1 MKKITF
7 FFLSLIFFG
16 CSLKNDSSRSYPI
29 ASKGIIDFSEWDF
42 EQDGSVLL
50 NGDWEFYWNELLTPE
65 DFNKNNFSPTWG
77 EVPKPWNSYLDEN
90 NQSYP
95 PFGYATYRLK
105 IITSPK
111 QKKLCLRLTEIRD
124 AYNLWVNENL
134 VISHGKVGKDKSTT
148 TARIDANLTSFELEN
163 GQAEILLQVSNFRSG
178 KAGLI
183 RKSLLL
189 GTEPSIQNIRA
200 KSIASVW
207 FLIGCYLII
216 GISHLYFFQMRRKI
230 IGALYFSILCFF
242 SMVRVMTTGD
252 KLLIYWTEISTE
264 LNSKLAYLSI
274 YIIVLFFFE
283 YLRVL
288 FPKEFSKLAIRFITG
303 SCIGLI
309 IFTLLAPNEINDWG
323 TPFFQGLLMFST
335 VLLVYALTIVL
346 IKKRRGGV
354 MLTIGMAVVIFVGWY
369 DTFYDARGTS
379 EGYLFPFGILF
390 FMLLQAL
397 FLTRLFATSIDRSR
411 KLSNTFRKFVPEQ
424 FLKRIDQKA
433 TNTIPIGIAKE
444 ELLTISFSDIRSFT
458 QISEEMSSQELLIFL
473 NDFFD
478 KMTPPIQNNH
488 GFIDK
493 YIGDSIMSVFD
504 RKEEDKINHPNDA
517 VLAGIVMHEIQ
528 RNYDKQN
535 ITMFPIQFG
544 IGIHT
549 GKVIMGTVGSAS
561 RMDSTVIGD
570 PVNLASR
577 LESLT
582 KYYEVEIIISETTK
596 NLIPAEDYNIRQLDK
611 VVVKGKSN
619 IVSIYE
625 VFDGNPFEIKKM
637 KLASLPIFEK
647 GLKFYFE
654 KEWEIAV
661 EFFEKSLTVFPNDK
675 VTEIY
680 IERCKRFQREAPP
693 KDWQGEYIF
702 EIK

>member
-1 MKKITF
+1 MKKTTLIILL
-7 FFLSLIFFG
+7 FLFFG
-16 CSLKNDSSRSYPI
+16 CGPNNNISQSYPI
-29 ASKGIIDFSEWDF
+29 ASQGIIDFSDWDF
-42 EQDGSVLL
+42 EKDGSVFL
-50 NGDWEFYWNELLTPE
+50 NGEWEFYWNELLTPE
-65 DFNKNNFSPTWG
+65 DFKNKKYSPAHVN
-77 EVPKPWNSYLDEN
+77 VPKPWNNYLDEN
-90 NQSYP
+90 DKPYP
-95 PFGYATYRLK
+95 ANGFATYRIKL
-105 IITSPK
+105 ITSPN

-124 AYNLWVNENL
+124 AYNLWIDENL
-134 VISHGKVGKDKSTT
+134 VIAHGKVGKDKSSM
-148 TARIDANLTSFELEN
+148 TARIDANLTSFELKN

-183 RKSLLL
+183 RKSILL
-189 GTEPSIQNIRA
+189 GIESSIQNIRA
-200 KSIASVW
+200 KNIAAVW

-230 IGALYFSILCFF
+230 MGALYFSILCFF

-283 YLRVL
+283 YVRVL
-288 FPKEFSKLAIRFITG
+288 FPKEFPKLMIRFITG
-303 SCIGLI
+303 CCSVLV
-309 IFTLLAPNEINDWG
+309 IFILLAPHELNNLG
-323 TPFFQGLLMFST
+323 TPFFQALLFFCT
-335 VLLVYALTIVL
+335 ILLFYALTKIL
-346 IKKRRGGV
+346 IRKRKGGLI
-354 MLTIGMAVVIFVGWY
+354 LTIGMVVLIFVGWY
-369 DTFYDARGTS
+369 DTFYDERGTT

-397 FLTRLFATSIDRSR
+397 FLTRLFASSIDRSR
-411 KLSNTFRKFVPEQ
+411 KLSDTFRKFVPEQ
-424 FLKRIDQKA
+424 FLERLDIKA
-433 TNTIPIGIAKE
+433 TNNIPIGIAKE
-444 ELLTISFSDIRSFT
+444 ELLTVSFSDIRSFSE
-458 QISEEMSSQELLIFL
+458 ISEQMSSQELLVFL

-478 KMTPPIQNNH
+478 KMTLPIHHNN

-493 YIGDSIMSVFD
+493 YVGDSIMSIFD
-504 RKEEDKINHPNDA
+504 RKEGEEASHPDDA
-517 VLAGIVMHEIQ
+517 VLAAIAMHEVQ
-528 RNYDKQN
+528 RNYDEQN
-535 ITMFPIQFG
+535 NTKFPIQFG

-549 GKVIMGTVGSAS
+549 GKVILGTIGSAS

-596 NLIPAEDYNIRQLDK
+596 RLISIENYNIRKLDK

-625 VFDGNPFEIKKM
+625 VFDANRLEIKKM
-637 KLASLPIFEK
+637 KLESLPFYEN

-654 KEWEIAV
+654 KKWEKAI
-661 EFFEKSLTVFPNDK
+661 EFFEKSLAVFPHDK
-675 VTEIY
+675 VTKIY
-680 IERCKRFQREAPP
+680 IQRCKRFQTEAPP
-693 KDWQGEYIF
+693 VDWQGEYIF
-702 EIK
+702 DIK